1 MNSVSFYNMWNF
13 ICDPDRVGSV
23 VRKVSVFACVMGL
36 VASLYLFYVG
46 IKYQEHKQLENV
58 SLCRR

>member
-1 MNSVSFYNMWNF
+1 MNSAICNNMWNF

-46 IKYQEHKQLENV
+46 IKYQEHKQLEHV
-58 SLCRR
+58 SL

>member
-1 MNSVSFYNMWNF
+1 MWNF

-46 IKYQEHKQLENV
+46 IKYQEHKQLEHV
-58 SLCRR
+58 SL